1 MNELSYRK
9 VQYDAFLFT
18 ALCEDDEISLT
29 VLSLLARQDFDP
41 RQEAARL
48 AQLSKE
54 QAINSLA
61 SKIWR
66 SDSERWSP
74 SAASILA
81 TRLIELLPSH
91 HSHAS
96 SPVAERPSTG
106 IMLWVVIGVLLGS
119 IAVSGNTMQ
128 SSAQHASAP
137 AHDTSVVV
145 QQDAS
150 PRSSNEIGTWS
161 EGDG

>member
-1 MNELSYRK
+1 MSELSHRQA
-9 VQYDAFLFT
+9 QYDAFLFT

-61 SKIWR
+61 SKIWK
-66 SDSERWSP
+66 SDSERWTP

-81 TRLIELLPSH
+81 ARLIELLPSQ
-91 HSHAS
+91 HSHSS
-96 SPVAERPSTG
+96 SPVARSPSTG
-106 IMLWVVIGVLLGS
+106 LMVWLVIGMLLGS
-119 IAVSGNTMQ
+119 IAVSGKTMQ
-128 SSAQHASAP
+128 NAAQHASAP
-137 AHDTSVVV
+137 AHDSSVVV
-145 QQDAS
+145 QQDALL
-150 PRSSNEIGTWS
+150 RSSNEVGT
-161 EGDG
+161 D

>member
-1 MNELSYRK
+1 MSKLSHREA
-9 VQYDAFLFT
+9 QYDAFLFT
-18 ALCEDDEISLT
+18 ALCEDDDISLT

-61 SKIWR
+61 SKIWK

-91 HSHAS
+91 HSHSS
-96 SPVAERPSTG
+96 SPVAEQPRG
-106 IMLWVVIGVLLGS
+106 MMVWVIIGMLLGS
-119 IAVSGNTMQ
+119 IAVSGNNMQ
-128 SSAQHASAP
+128 NSADRANAP
-137 AHDTSVVV
+137 PSDSSVVV

-150 PRSSNEIGTWS
+150 QLGTN
-161 EGDG
+161 